1 MCFNQQGQKTM
12 LFVKV
17 KSVPTK
23 RALDAGDSAAFSGI
37 FPTSGFFYISNIVH
51 AHPSASNAHR

>member
-1 MCFNQQGQKTM
+1 M

-23 RALDAGDSAAFSGI
+23 RALDAGDSAAFQAFFWLRF
-37 FPTSGFFYISNIVH
+37 FPAPKQNP
-51 AHPSASNAHR
+51 HPPQRQ